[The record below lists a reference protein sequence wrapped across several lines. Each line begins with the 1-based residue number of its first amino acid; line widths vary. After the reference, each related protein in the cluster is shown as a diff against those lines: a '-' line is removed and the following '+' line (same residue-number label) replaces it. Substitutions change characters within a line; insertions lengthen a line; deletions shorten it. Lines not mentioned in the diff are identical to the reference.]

1 MEKMVLSTGA
11 VIDKEAVHVNIQKL
25 INQVY
30 KLLPM
35 KEQEKDWCKLLETLI
50 EQISGMKRLI
60 KDQDSLFFLLLCKLE
75 GLFNLKSN
83 KDFSLF
89 RRTIFECLNLLNNLD
104 EDVCNQ

>member
-1 MEKMVLSTGA
+1 MEKVVLSTGV
-11 VIDKEAVHVNIQKL
+11 VIDKEAMHVNIQKL

-35 KEQEKDWCKLLETLI
+35 KDWCKLLETLI

-60 KDQDSLFFLLLCKLE
+60 TGQDSLFFLLLCKLE

-83 KDFSLF
+83 EDFSLF

-104 EDVCNQ
+104 RDVCD

>member
-1 MEKMVLSTGA
+1 MEKVVLSTGV
-11 VIDKEAVHVNIQKL
+11 VIDKGAMQANIQKL

-35 KEQEKDWCKLLETLI
+35 KEQGKDWCKLLETLI

-60 KDQDSLFFLLLCKLE
+60 TGQDSLFFLLLCKLA

-83 KDFSLF
+83 EDFSLF

-104 EDVCNQ
+104 RDVCD